1 MRTLQIGLD
10 WFPERAGGLS
20 RYFYEFVAAA
30 PSVGLD
36 VRGLVTGS
44 ANIAAST
51 AGKVTAF
58 AASTAPMPQ
67 RLLAAR
73 TAIGGALSSFDPQVV
88 GSHFALYTRAALDR
102 IDRPLVA
109 HFHGPWALEVATER
123 RERPSVMRQWIE
135 ASTYRRADLCV
146 VLSAAFGRVLSES
159 YGVAPDRIQVI
170 PGGLDAERFRQPVAR
185 AEARQRLG
193 WPADRRIV
201 FAVRRLVRRMGL
213 ESAIAAIARIKTTHP
228 DILLIIG
235 GRGPLQ
241 AELAKAI
248 EDGQLG
254 EHARLVGFVAEA
266 DLPLAYRAADLS
278 LVPTASLEGFGLI
291 AAESLA
297 AGTPVLVTPVGGLP
311 EVVTAL
317 EPELVL
323 EGGSPEQIAAG
334 LDAALSGRIRLP
346 DAEACSTY
354 AASHF
359 GWPKVAA
366 DVRDAYA
373 RLL

>member
-20 RYFYEFVAAA
+20 RYFYEMVAAG

-36 VRGLVTGS
+36 IRGLVTGS
-44 ANIAAST
+44 AGIAAT
-51 AGKVTAF
+51 TDGRVTAF
-58 AASTAPMPQ
+58 ASSTAPMPQ

-73 TAIGGALSSFDPQVV
+73 RAIGAALVTFDPQVV

-109 HFHGPWALEVATER
+109 HFHGPWAQEVAVEQAR
-123 RERPSVMRQWIE
+123 PPSVLRRWIE
-135 ASTYRRADLCV
+135 ASTYRRADLCI
-146 VLSAAFGRVLSES
+146 VLSAAFGKVLSQS
-159 YGVAPDRIQVI
+159 YGVAPDRIQVV
-170 PGGLDAERFRQPVAR
+170 PGGLDAERFRPTVSR

-193 WPADRRIV
+193 WPADRPIV
-201 FAVRRLVRRMGL
+201 FSIRRLVRRMGL
-213 ESAIAAIARIKTTHP
+213 EAAIAAITDIKVAHP

-241 AELAKAI
+241 DELAQAI
-248 EDGQLG
+248 QDAQLAD
-254 EHARLVGFVAEA
+254 HVKLVGFIDEP
-266 DLPLAYRAADLS
+266 DLPFAYRAANLS

-297 AGTPVLVTPVGGLP
+297 SGTPVLVTPVGGLP
-311 EVVTAL
+311 EVVVGL
-317 EPELVL
+317 EPDLVL
-323 EGGSPEQIAAG
+323 EGGAPQQIAAG

-346 DAEACSTY
+346 DAETCIDY
-354 AASHF
+354 ATSHF
-359 GWPKVAA
+359 GWPRVAA
-366 DVRDAYA
+366 DLRDAYA
-373 RLL
+373 QLL